1 MHEGSSEVRE
11 GDGPA
16 RRNDAMSIAP
26 QESHFRD
33 DMRHEVL
40 PTVTPNDHNSSALH
54 TATEIDY
61 NAYSM

>member
-1 MHEGSSEVRE
+1 
-11 GDGPA
+11 
-16 RRNDAMSIAP
+16 MSIAP